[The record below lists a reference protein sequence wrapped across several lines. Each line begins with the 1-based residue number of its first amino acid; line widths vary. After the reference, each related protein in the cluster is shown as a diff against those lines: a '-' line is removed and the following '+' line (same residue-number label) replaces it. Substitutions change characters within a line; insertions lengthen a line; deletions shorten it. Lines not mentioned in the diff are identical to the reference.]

1 MRQPSRVKVRSL
13 NRIPPAAFTLVEM
26 LVACAVAMLLLVSL
40 AGIVSQS
47 MDVSRRANNTLL
59 AYNEAAAAIDLLAN
73 DLESLAVTRQ
83 PFEYLQMTTETVEA
97 AAGVSRLLFLSVA
110 TQDNT
115 ADADMGQLRAI
126 SYRLLRQDPI
136 SSGGKN
142 PVYGLY
148 RSSVS
153 ASDTF
158 QKFSG
163 QTDLASSFNSVTPSL
178 DDFVAGNIVDFRVR
192 FYPAGSQTPANT
204 SGGAVQPVRI
214 SGNSTKVNGSDYSGI
229 LAWAEVTM
237 TVLENSGVKLLDA
250 GTIDLETARQR
261 YGRILTRRVALRQ
274 PH

>member
-1 MRQPSRVKVRSL
+1 L
-13 NRIPPAAFTLVEM
+13 PAAFTLVEM

-47 MDVSRRANNTLL
+47 MDVSRRTNNTLL
-59 AYNEAAAAIDLLAN
+59 AYNEAASAIDLLAN

-83 PFEYLQMTTETVEA
+83 PFEYLHMTTETVEA
-97 AAGVSRLLFLSVA
+97 ASGVSRLLFLSVA

-153 ASDTF
+153 AAETF
-158 QKFSG
+158 QKFAG
-163 QTDLASSFNSVTPSL
+163 QTDLSSSFNSVSPSL
-178 DDFVAGNIVDFRVR
+178 DDFLAGNIVDFRVR
-192 FYPAGSQTPANT
+192 FYPAGGQTPANG
-204 SGGAVQPVRI
+204 GGASIQPVRI
-214 SGNSTKVNGSDYSGI
+214 SGNSTKVNGSDFSGV

-250 GTIDLETARQR
+250 GTIDLETAKQR
-261 YGRILTRRVALRQ
+261 YGRILTRRIALRL